1 MKIERRRG
9 VEQAAVARGDV
20 VVIDVLR
27 AFTTAAFAFGAG
39 AKEIVLVA
47 TPEQAF
53 ELKKRFPRAKLA
65 GEVGGKPIAGFDYPN
80 SPGSIARAS
89 LGGRTLILRSSSGT
103 QGVVRARAA
112 ERIWLGSLPVAGV
125 TCELLRQT
133 SGHVTLLAMGSQKG
147 PDGPEDDACGDLLH
161 ALLEERDPELESVK
175 QKIRASPAAQ
185 LALDPAVD
193 WISPDD
199 LECALDFDFFGFAML
214 VEREG
219 DLLVARPAEP
229 K

>member
-1 MKIERRRG
+1 MKIDRRHG
-9 VEQAAVARGDV
+9 IEQAAIAQGDV

-39 AKEIVLVA
+39 AREIVLVG

-65 GEVGGKPIAGFDYPN
+65 GEVNGRPIPGFDYGN
-80 SPGSIARAS
+80 SPAVLARAN
-89 LGGRTLILRSSSGT
+89 LNGRTLILRSSSGT

-125 TCELLRQT
+125 TCELLRKE
-133 SGHVTLLAMGSQKG
+133 SAHVTLLSMGSQKG
-147 PDGPEDDACGDLLH
+147 PDGPEDEACAELME
-161 ALLEERDPELESVK
+161 ALLEERVPDLDAVRAR
-175 QKIRASPAAQ
+175 IRSSPAAA

-193 WISPDD
+193 WIVPDD
-199 LECALDFDFFGFAML
+199 LECALDYDFFGFAMP
-214 VEREG
+214 VTREG
-219 DLLVARPAEP
+219 DLLIARPREL
-229 K
+229 